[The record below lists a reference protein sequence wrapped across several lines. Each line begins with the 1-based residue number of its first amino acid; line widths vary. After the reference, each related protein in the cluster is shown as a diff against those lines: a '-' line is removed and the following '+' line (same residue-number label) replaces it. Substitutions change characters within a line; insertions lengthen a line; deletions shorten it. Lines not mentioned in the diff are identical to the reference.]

1 MAGTRGAVA
10 STLAVGNT
18 TKEGRPT
25 PMVDA
30 ANGALNVDGPTTR
43 QFTTEIELHGT
54 TATGF
59 QVPLDVVRALGP
71 GKKPKVLVTI
81 GRHTYRSTVAVYG
94 GVPMLPLSAENRTAA
109 GVSAGETVE
118 VGLALDTMERTVDV
132 PADLAA
138 ALAERDG
145 ARESFDVLSYSR
157 QRAYVQTVEGA
168 KAADTRARRIARV
181 VEELSP

>member
-1 MAGTRGAVA
+1 MTQR
-10 STLAVGNT
+10 T
-18 TKEGRPT
+18 T
-25 PMVDA
+25 VDVTA
-30 ANGALNVDGPTTR
+30 R
-43 QFTTEIELHGT
+43 RRHRFTTEIELHGT

-81 GRHTYRSTVAVYG
+81 GPHTYRSTVAVYG

-109 GVSAGETVE
+109 GVTAGETVE

-145 ARESFDVLSYSR
+145 ARESFDVLHTAGSGRTYRPSR
-157 QRAYVQTVEGA
+157 VPRPPTPGRGA
-168 KAADTRARRIARV
+168 
-181 VEELSP
+181 SPGWWRSSPVTWPCPDEDPTEFDV